1 MFMNY
6 MDYTD
11 DYCMN
16 AFSTGQVTYMRK
28 ILTTSRAQLI
38 TPGRT
43 KCPSETIINPPAS
56 CTDGIKNGDETG
68 VDCGGSCTPC
78 QTTSGADAGIAS
90 LSYTIEAQQC
100 NQVVR
105 FKAKLTNFGTA
116 NLSAVMIEVR
126 SASGKLLT
134 YNWSGLLAAKAS
146 VNVSLPVINLP
157 AGNHQVTGI
166 TKNPNGKADTNPAN
180 DQSSVNV
187 KVNGSSQLRL
197 VIKPDDYG
205 ADISWKIK
213 DAQGKVVASGG
224 GYPDFNKS
232 IITESICLTQ
242 GCYKLIMSDSYGD
255 GICCDYGKGWY
266 ELRDAA
272 GKVLLDSDGY
282 YGYSETQ
289 NFCLDANNILSR
301 QEMQREPRIAQSK
314 RRDISKATGQ
324 SVKN

>member
-43 KCPSETIINPPAS
+43 NCPSDTNSPATCS
-56 CTDGIKNGDETG
+56 DGIKNGDETG
-68 VDCGGSCTPC
+68 IDCGGSCAPC
-78 QTTSGADAGIAS
+78 QTTSATDAGIAS
-90 LSYTIEAQQC
+90 LSYTTEAQQC
-100 NQVVR
+100 SQVVR
-105 FKAKLTNFGTA
+105 FKAKLTNYGTV
-116 NLSAVMIEVR
+116 NLSAVTIELR

-134 YNWSGLLAAKAS
+134 YAWNGLLAAKAS

-157 AGNHQVTGI
+157 TGNHQVTAI
-166 TKNPNGKADTNPAN
+166 SKNPNGKADTNPGN

-187 KVNGSSQLRL
+187 KIQGSSQLKL

-213 DAQGKVVASGG
+213 DSQGKVMASGG
-224 GYPDFNKS
+224 GYPDSNKS

-242 GCYKLIMSDSYGD
+242 GCYRLIMSDSYGD

-289 NFCLDANNILSR
+289 SFCLDGNNVLSR
-301 QEMQREPRIAQSK
+301 QEMQRDTRVTQKP
-314 RRDISKATGQ
+314 RRDLSKN
-324 SVKN
+324 SSSPIKN